1 MHIYFPFGV
10 CLVGIYKAQKADIPP
25 VYLMLIDVFC
35 QILLVVGDPIW
46 LGGFKMVYEVIDQL
60 VLVSISIGR
69 GVYGDFILDNIHEC

>member
-35 QILLVVGDPIW
+35 QILLLLRDSILFGGLELGD
-46 LGGFKMVYEVIDQL
+46 EVLD
-60 VLVSISIGR
+60 VLRVEAK
-69 GVYGDFILDNIHEC
+69 F